1 MENQYIY
8 LLREREFIRLNENI
22 YKLGKTTQLSLKRFN
37 QYPTQSELVLH
48 IKCVNCHIAEKD
60 LLCKFDSKFT
70 RMDEYGREY
79 FKGDWVKM
87 VDQIVKYTNKC
98 KKEHIISDGGY
109 NVSTMFDTE
118 VDGTFCHQILSDSQ
132 LTSIDT
138 EMFTNLENM
147 NIIEFL
153 RKYTVIEDLIVTDKN
168 NLSGFIFCKTSSIW
182 FGFSSNGMQIEQ
194 YISKCVTGDMCNS
207 VCKKISVLDESEFH
221 ERSHKNVFV
230 SYSNVVCSCWEN
242 YFRKIDHQVPRTN
255 NYCLIEGTP
264 FQIRPA
270 KKEDNIAIISGYE
283 ATMTE
288 IPYISTNYKCV
299 HSYPEYIIRPEKG
312 TKIITKFKKHVENY
326 SELKIM
332 MRNMISGRKGEY
344 YVDSNMFTFICC
356 FIDVLFIN
364 SLFASASDD
373 GSMLVLKCGKITKD
387 YSFGN
392 YDAFANDDE
401 CFSDVDVLVI
411 DPDIDEIPQKFKG
424 TTILRN
430 GYDMTI
436 SEYPNLIHFT
446 GLEFDF
452 ENRIFDIICWAIGYN
467 SEKPVN

>member
-147 NIIEFL
+147 NIIEF
-153 RKYTVIEDLIVTDKN
+153 
-168 NLSGFIFCKTSSIW
+168 C
-182 FGFSSNGMQIEQ
+182 
-194 YISKCVTGDMCNS
+194 
-207 VCKKISVLDESEFH
+207 
-221 ERSHKNVFV
+221 
-230 SYSNVVCSCWEN
+230 EN
-242 YFRKIDHQVPRTN
+242 IQR
-255 NYCLIEGTP
+255 
-264 FQIRPA
+264 
-270 KKEDNIAIISGYE
+270 
-283 ATMTE
+283 
-288 IPYISTNYKCV
+288 
-299 HSYPEYIIRPEKG
+299 
-312 TKIITKFKKHVENY
+312 
-326 SELKIM
+326 
-332 MRNMISGRKGEY
+332 
-344 YVDSNMFTFICC
+344 
-356 FIDVLFIN
+356 
-364 SLFASASDD
+364 
-373 GSMLVLKCGKITKD
+373 
-387 YSFGN
+387 
-392 YDAFANDDE
+392 
-401 CFSDVDVLVI
+401 
-411 DPDIDEIPQKFKG
+411 
-424 TTILRN
+424 
-430 GYDMTI
+430 
-436 SEYPNLIHFT
+436 
-446 GLEFDF
+446 
-452 ENRIFDIICWAIGYN
+452 
-467 SEKPVN
+467 